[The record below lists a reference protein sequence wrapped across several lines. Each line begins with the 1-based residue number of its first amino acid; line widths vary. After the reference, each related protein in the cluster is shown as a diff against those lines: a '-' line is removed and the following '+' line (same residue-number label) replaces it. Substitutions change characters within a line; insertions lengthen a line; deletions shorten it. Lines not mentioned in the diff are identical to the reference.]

1 MGGLWKNSRMLGLL
15 LRACSRRSTLRSPS
29 TTSCGVLY
37 VVLSFSIVLCRC
49 SRSVVVVLFL

>member
-37 VVLSFSIVLCRC
+37 VVFSFSIVLCRC
-49 SRSVVVVLFL
+49 SSSVVVLF